1 MTSRWTA
8 ASEGRLPAGALP
20 SRARKVVLTAHVA
33 TAVGWLG
40 AVAAYIALDIT
51 ATVSED
57 VQTVRAAYLAMEISA
72 FYAIVP
78 LAIASVAKVPDRGGR
93 GRHHGQV
100 GSVAAARWRDR
111 RGSRRRQESVSRYRW
126 LFTAQQWSLAG
137 WLLNLEGYP
146 SPIQVNLGLGGDE
159 AARRELEDRGALR
172 NGRLDV
178 DLEAVLRVLAR
189 PERSI
194 DALWLPELD
203 ATLPVRVLAAQ
214 AGRLGVLAVQTP
226 DEPGA
231 TRVDEI
237 SANSLAAAV
246 IAQMPE
252 GPAGR
257 RETVTVPAHEPP
269 RERDPEKRN
278 SVLVSHSPTLSR
290 AERDYRTAVEVIEA
304 PHPRTGQIG
313 ANVRGRGGE
322 ERRSEV
328 LRWFDNE
335 GDGRYLM
342 SPRHHQGGRQWLVA
356 PADARAL
363 GEHATALLSSIS
375 A

>member
-1 MTSRWTA
+1 M
-8 ASEGRLPAGALP
+8 
-20 SRARKVVLTAHVA
+20 
-33 TAVGWLG
+33 
-40 AVAAYIALDIT
+40 
-51 ATVSED
+51 
-57 VQTVRAAYLAMEISA
+57 
-72 FYAIVP
+72 
-78 LAIASVAKVPDRGGR
+78 
-93 GRHHGQV
+93 
-100 GSVAAARWRDR
+100 
-111 RGSRRRQESVSRYRW
+111 SRYRW
-126 LFTAQQWSLAG
+126 LFTAQQWSLVAR
-137 WLLNLEGYP
+137 LLNLEGYP
-146 SPIQVNLGLGGDE
+146 SPIQVNLGLDGDE

-194 DALWLPELD
+194 DALWLPELG

-237 SANSLAAAV
+237 PANSLAAAL
-246 IAQMPE
+246 IAQLPE
-252 GPAGR
+252 APAGR

-290 AERDYRTAVEVIEA
+290 VERDYRAAVEVVEA
-304 PHPRTGQIG
+304 RHPRTGQIG

-342 SPRHHQGGRQWLVA
+342 STRYHQGGRQWLVA